1 MFSLVFRPL
10 TRWFESEVNLVS
22 GSVVL
27 TAGRKAPAFRRFQCE
42 AGRLNR
48 TTFCENCC
56 MDVLQCFQQGV
67 AGHLVDY
74 KKNPHLLALYAAS
87 AHLPLK
93 KARRNAGEELWR
105 GKEPYPLVTHS
116 DACCSSFGDRG
127 SLHRGDRLCYTYRS
141 ERWHARR
148 IHEHHVGLQPHP
160 GYLLSE
166 LHRVC

>member
-74 KKNPHLLALYAAS
+74 KKNPAFT
-87 AHLPLK
+87 
-93 KARRNAGEELWR
+93 GT
-105 GKEPYPLVTHS
+105 V
-116 DACCSSFGDRG
+116 
-127 SLHRGDRLCYTYRS
+127 
-141 ERWHARR
+141 RR
-148 IHEHHVGLQPHP
+148 ICASTAQEGKKECWGRTMAGKGTIPVG
-160 GYLLSE
+160 
-166 LHRVC
+166 CAF